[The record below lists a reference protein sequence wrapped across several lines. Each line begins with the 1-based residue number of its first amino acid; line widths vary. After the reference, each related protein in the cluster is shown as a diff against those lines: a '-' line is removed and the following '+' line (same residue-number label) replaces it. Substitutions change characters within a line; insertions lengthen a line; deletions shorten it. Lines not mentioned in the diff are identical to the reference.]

1 MSNLSKIFG
10 GGTTVDSRKEGLPLF
25 ALWGGSSDSNT
36 QMNYRVFD
44 SNFRIVSTPWAAVSS
59 TTTNYRFGVLSDG
72 SHAYNMND
80 HGNNFHDDLTTQGY
94 SSWTNYIKSL
104 YQIDQYPHCFHYTVS
119 RGGYPTWQSY
129 HQFTSSMEY
138 QVGWT
143 KINMVL
149 PEGIRPRRTFVN
161 RRHTMREMMGNSD
174 CNSDYY
180 NYTSHLI
187 DPSPLNYATGTGYN
201 EKNKMLVMIHSGDES
216 GNTSKSIHIFR
227 SSVCLNEGTTRIKD
241 FFDNLESTE
250 YFTDTWTN
258 QNNKDW
264 CVVVGNNNWVGFGL
278 KQSNS
283 KRYGV
288 FDCNLKGAGV
298 DITGAS
304 RQWSTW
310 QDFAGSTTTSY
321 GATQGH
327 QYYTKFHTTWDG
339 TWGMIFSPYYYYGC
353 GINAFCMSI
362 ENPRKF
368 VNINQTKSGRSNP
381 WVPWGRT
388 GFHGG
393 WSDNCDSETWNT
405 YAWCFDPTDSD
416 HETTTQVSMG
426 TTSGDSVIPDNN
438 TINPQGGTYTN
449 KTGVVSL
456 SSCRTTLTGG
466 YGSTNYPLLM
476 GVDWWGNYGATNS
489 SFGGGATTPITT

>member
-288 FDCNLKGAGV
+288 FDCNLKGAGLA
-298 DITGAS
+298 ITGAS

-321 GATQGH
+321 GATGGH
-327 QYYTKFHTTWDG
+327 QYYTKFQTTWDG
-339 TWGMIFSPYYYYGC
+339 TWGMIYSPYYYYGP

-368 VNINQTKSGRSNP
+368 ININQTKTSRSNP
-381 WVPWGRT
+381 WVAWGRT

-393 WSDNCDSETWNT
+393 WSDNCDSEVWQT
-405 YAWCFDPTDSD
+405 YAFAFDPKDSD
-416 HETTTQVSMG
+416 HTVDTRVYKGS
-426 TTSGDSVIPDNN
+426 TSGEGAIPDNN
-438 TINPQGGTYTN
+438 SLVGGNFTN
-449 KTGVVSL
+449 KTGVCSL
-456 SSCRTTLTGG
+456 DAMRTGLHGG
-466 YGSTNYPLLM
+466 TQTTNYPMLM
-476 GVDWWGNYGATNS
+476 GVNWWGNYGSADIS
-489 SFGGGATTPITT
+489 YGGK

>member
-25 ALWGGSSDSNT
+25 ALWGGSGDQNT

-288 FDCNLKGAGV
+288 FDCNLKGAGIA
-298 DITGAS
+298 ITGAS

-321 GATQGH
+321 GATGGH
-327 QYYTKFHTTWDG
+327 QYYTKFQTTWDG
-339 TWGMIFSPYYYYGC
+339 TWGMIYSPYYYYGP

-368 VNINQTKSGRSNP
+368 ININQTKTSRSNP
-381 WVPWGRT
+381 WVAWGRT

-393 WSDNCDSETWNT
+393 WSDNCDGEVWQT
-405 YAWCFDPTDSD
+405 YAFAFDPKDSD
-416 HETTTQVSMG
+416 HTTTTRVYKGS
-426 TTSGDSVIPDNN
+426 TSGEGAIPDNN
-438 TINPQGGTYTN
+438 SLVGGNFTN
-449 KTGVVSL
+449 KTGVCSL
-456 SSCRTTLTGG
+456 DAMRTGLHGG
-466 YGSTNYPLLM
+466 TQTTNYPMLM
-476 GVDWWGNYGATNS
+476 GVNWWGNYGSADMS
-489 SFGGGATTPITT
+489 YGGK